1 MILMKS
7 RIKLFQKIKTVDMKL
22 EKTKKYQFVFKLN
35 IKEIKCKK
43 VQKSALQ
50 NIEMFCNGHHK
61 VI

>member
-7 RIKLFQKIKTVDMKL
+7 KIKLFEKIKTVDMKI

-50 NIEMFCNGHHK
+50 NIEMFCNRHHK

>member
-1 MILMKS
+1 MKS
-7 RIKLFQKIKTVDMKL
+7 RIKLFEKIKTVDMKI

-43 VQKSALQ
+43 VQKSALE

>member
-1 MILMKS
+1 MKS
-7 RIKLFQKIKTVDMKL
+7 KIKLFEKIKTVDMKI

-50 NIEMFCNGHHK
+50 NIEMFCNRHHK

>member
-7 RIKLFQKIKTVDMKL
+7 RIKLFEKIKTVDMKL

-43 VQKSALQ
+43 V
-50 NIEMFCNGHHK
+50 
-61 VI
+61 

>member
-7 RIKLFQKIKTVDMKL
+7 RKKLFEKIKTVDMKL

>member
-7 RIKLFQKIKTVDMKL
+7 RIKLFEKIKTVDMKL

-43 VQKSALQ
+43 VQTSALQ

>member
-1 MILMKS
+1 MKS
-7 RIKLFQKIKTVDMKL
+7 RIKLFEKIKTVDMKL

-50 NIEMFCNGHHK
+50 NIEMFCNEHHK

>member
-1 MILMKS
+1 MKS

>member
-7 RIKLFQKIKTVDMKL
+7 RIKLFEKIKTVDMKI

-43 VQKSALQ
+43 VQKSALE

>member
-7 RIKLFQKIKTVDMKL
+7 RIKLFEKIKTVDMKI

-43 VQKSALQ
+43 VQKSPLQ

>member
-1 MILMKS
+1 MKS
-7 RIKLFQKIKTVDMKL
+7 RIKLFEKIKTVDMKL

>member
-7 RIKLFQKIKTVDMKL
+7 RIKLFEKIKTVDMKL

>member
-7 RIKLFQKIKTVDMKL
+7 RIKLFEKIKTVDMKL

-43 VQKSALQ
+43 LQKSALQ
-50 NIEMFCNGHHK
+50 NIEMFFNGHHK

>member
-1 MILMKS
+1 MKS
-7 RIKLFQKIKTVDMKL
+7 RIKLFEKIKTVDMKI

>member
-7 RIKLFQKIKTVDMKL
+7 RIKLFEKIKTVDMKI